1 MHWYKI
7 VLYIILKFGL
17 IDYNTILNTSSAVN
31 NIIEI
36 CKDKN
41 VILMDNADL
50 YLTRN
55 LMQELLIKFPNL
67 MFIISIKFLHSILNI
82 ESVAYYAVEHTAHKL
97 SVRRL

>member
-67 MFIISIKFLHSILNI
+67 MFIISIIAI
-82 ESVAYYAVEHTAHKL
+82 Q
-97 SVRRL
+97 